1 MITLPTKPLKA
12 ALPLFGPPKQKT
24 TLPVLE
30 CVRVT
35 THTFG
40 TRTTITATDRDTTVE
55 RTFEHDRQ
63 PTGDFL
69 ITKADL
75 TTLVRAAK
83 DATVRLAPLTAPKR
97 LKDWP
102 VLDLKFT
109 THAALPFDTALARTA
124 MLASSTDATR
134 YVLNGIALTGSE
146 LIGTDGRRLI
156 HACSPFDCSAW
167 NAKDSNTFI
176 LRNDK
181 VVQRWL
187 ARAPEIVNVCL
198 DNERK
203 FLRLRAGDDS
213 YTLTTRLIDGNFPN
227 YKQVIRDK
235 KNHLLTITLD
245 ADELRRAIERLPDLP
260 DQSLKFTFRHGTTTV
275 AVAGPDVGEFFEPV
289 ASQFD
294 CDKPP
299 AQIALDRR
307 YVLDAC
313 TAGFRTIAYVDH
325 QSPVHFESPN
335 VIYVLM
341 PLRGDWPR
349 RVVENDP
356 YTNHHTQHQQ
366 AA

>member
-1 MITLPTKPLKA
+1 MLTLPTKPLKA
-12 ALPLFGPPKQKT
+12 ALPLFASSKSC
-24 TLPVLE
+24 TLPILR

-40 TRTTITATDRDTTVE
+40 TRTTITATDLDNTVE
-55 RTFEHDRQ
+55 RTFDHERQ

-75 TTLVRAAK
+75 NTLVRACK
-83 DATVRLAPLTAPKR
+83 DPTVRVFPMTPAEPLKQWPK
-97 LKDWP
+97 
-102 VLDLKFT
+102 LDVPFT

-134 YVLNGIALTGSE
+134 FVLNGIALTGTE
-146 LIGTDGRRLI
+146 VIGTDGRRLI

-167 NAKDSNTFI
+167 NAENSTMFI

-181 VVQRWL
+181 VVQKWL
-187 ARAPEIVNVCL
+187 GHAPPIVTACL

-203 FLRLRAGDDS
+203 FLRFRAEDGS
-213 YTLTTRLIDGNFPN
+213 CTLTTRLIEGNFPN
-227 YKQVIRDK
+227 YKIILRDK
-235 KNHLLTITLD
+235 HLVNITLN

-260 DQSLKFTFRHGTTTV
+260 DQSLRFTFRHGTTTV
-275 AVAGPDVGEFFEPV
+275 AVAGPEAGEFFEPV

-294 CDKPP
+294 CNRKP
-299 AQIALDRR
+299 AQIAFDRS

-313 TAGFRTIAYVDH
+313 ATGFTRIGYVDD
-325 QSPVHFESPN
+325 QSPAVFDSPN
-335 VIYVLM
+335 VTYVLM
-341 PLRGDWPR
+341 PMRGEWPER
-349 RVVENDP
+349 LVDNDP
-356 YTNHHTQHQQ
+356 YRLQHHAIPV